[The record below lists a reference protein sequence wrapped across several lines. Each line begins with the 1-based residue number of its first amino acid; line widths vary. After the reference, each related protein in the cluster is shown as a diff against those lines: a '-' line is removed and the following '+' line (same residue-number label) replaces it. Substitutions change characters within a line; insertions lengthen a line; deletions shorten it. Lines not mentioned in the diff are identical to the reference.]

1 VLISL
6 IAAIA
11 ENGIIGKNNK
21 LPWHLP
27 ADLQFFKKTTLD
39 HPIIM
44 GRKNFESI
52 GRALPSRTNIVLT
65 RNANF
70 AESANLKVVHSLRGA
85 FEIAQK
91 TGTDE
96 CFVIGGAEI
105 YKEALPFCQKLY
117 ITRVHGI
124 FEGDTY
130 MPEFEKD
137 FHKISNKNNF
147 RDEQNEYD
155 YDFETWEKFHITS
168 LPPSTSSFH
177 HQTTP

>member
-6 IAAIA
+6 IAAVA
-11 ENGIIGKNNK
+11 SNGVIGKDNK

-27 ADLQFFKKTTLD
+27 ADLQYFKKTTLG

-44 GRKNFESI
+44 GRKNYESI
-52 GRALPSRTNIVLT
+52 GRALPGRTNIVLT
-65 RNANF
+65 RNPSF
-70 AESANLKVVHSLRGA
+70 AAEGIIKASSLKEA

-91 TGTDE
+91 TGTEE

-124 FEGDTY
+124 FEGNTF
-130 MPEFEKD
+130 MPEFEKE
-137 FHKISNKNNF
+137 FSRTSIETHS
-147 RDEQNEYD
+147 D
-155 YDFETWEKFHITS
+155 YDFEILQRST
-168 LPPSTSSFH
+168 PSNPN
-177 HQTTP
+177 QI

>member
-11 ENGIIGKNNK
+11 ENGVIGKDNK
-21 LPWHLP
+21 LHWHLP
-27 ADLQFFKKTTLD
+27 EDLQFFKKTTFG

-52 GRALPSRTNIVLT
+52 GRVLPGRINIVLT
-65 RNANF
+65 RSTNF
-70 AESANLKVVHSLRGA
+70 AEAENLKVAHSLREA

-96 CFVIGGAEI
+96 CFIIGGAEI
-105 YKEALPFCQKLY
+105 YEEALPFCQKLY

-124 FEGDTY
+124 FEGNTF
-130 MPEFEKD
+130 MPEFEKS
-137 FHKISNKNNF
+137 FRKISCVSNF
-147 RDEQNEYD
+147 KDEQNKYD
-155 YDFETWEKFHITS
+155 YDFETWEKLI
-168 LPPSTSSFH
+168 
-177 HQTTP
+177 